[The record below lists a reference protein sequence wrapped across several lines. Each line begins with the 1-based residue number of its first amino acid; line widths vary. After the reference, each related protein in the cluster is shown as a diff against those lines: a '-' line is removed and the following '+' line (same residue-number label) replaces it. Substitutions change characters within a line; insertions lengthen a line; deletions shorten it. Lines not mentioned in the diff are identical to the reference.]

1 MPRLVVVMWNSVLG
15 YKGGSVWKL
24 RCLGLARVRG
34 QGITLAVSHFS
45 VSERQTQVES
55 GLNLQKG
62 WLLS

>member
-1 MPRLVVVMWNSVLG
+1 MLG
-15 YKGGSVWKL
+15 YKGGSVRKL

-45 VSERQTQVES
+45 VSEWQTQVES

-62 WLLS
+62 QLLS